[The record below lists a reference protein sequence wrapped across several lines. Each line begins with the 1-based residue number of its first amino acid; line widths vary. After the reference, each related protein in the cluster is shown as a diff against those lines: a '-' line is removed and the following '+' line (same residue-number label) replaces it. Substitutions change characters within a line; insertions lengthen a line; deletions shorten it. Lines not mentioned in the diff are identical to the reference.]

1 MEITSKQHRYMQF
14 ALVAVALTATI
25 AGAIEIQSNS
35 PDETNTA
42 MLDRPIRS
50 GTPHEAFTAFAHVKA
65 ADPPTLIS
73 RHQAYRE
80 ARQIMG
86 IDEDKALVAA
96 ANPGRLVLHLG
107 Q

>member
-1 MEITSKQHRYMQF
+1 VEITSKQHRYTQF
-14 ALVAVALTATI
+14 ALVAAALVATI

-35 PDETNTA
+35 PADETSTA
-42 MLDRPIRS
+42 MLDHPIRS
-50 GTPHEAFTAFAHVKA
+50 VTPHDAFTAFAPVNA

-86 IDEDKALVAA
+86 IDEGKALVAA
-96 ANPGRLVLHLG
+96 ATAG

>member
-1 MEITSKQHRYMQF
+1 VEITSKQHRYTQF
-14 ALVAVALTATI
+14 ALVAAALVATI

-35 PDETNTA
+35 PDETSTA

-50 GTPHEAFTAFAHVKA
+50 VTPHAAFAAFAHVNA

-86 IDEDKALVAA
+86 IDEGAALVAA
-96 ANPGRLVLHLG
+96 ATAG

>member
-1 MEITSKQHRYMQF
+1 MEITSKQHRYTQF
-14 ALVAVALTATI
+14 ALVAAAWVATI

-35 PDETNTA
+35 PDETSTA

-50 GTPHEAFTAFAHVKA
+50 VTPHDAFTAFTAFAHGNA
-65 ADPPTLIS
+65 TDPPKLIS

-80 ARQIMG
+80 ARQVMG
-86 IDEDKALVAA
+86 IDEGKALVAA
-96 ANPGRLVLHLG
+96 ATAG